1 MTTIKI
7 VTDSSCTMDPALIE
21 KLNITVVPLSVM
33 VDGVIYAADEHFD
46 NENFMTM
53 MAESKSLPKTSQPPI
68 GVFAETYEKLTADGS
83 TVISIHLTKGL
94 SGTYEAARQ
103 ASQLVKGKVI
113 VVDSNFIDQSLA
125 HQVVKAAEMAET
137 GASAE
142 EILKTIQEISAH
154 EKLYIGISTLEN
166 LVKGGRISRATGMVT
181 NLLNVKLILE
191 LKDGQFVPKGKGRGK
206 KAFFKWLQ
214 GMKEELQD
222 QSIEKLG
229 ISFAGDRSLAEE
241 IAKEIKSFL
250 PHLEIPILHTNPVVA
265 THAGDGAFAIMYYT
279 KIS

>member
-53 MAESKSLPKTSQPPI
+53 MAESKTLPKTSQPPI
-68 GVFAETYEKLTADGS
+68 GVFAETYEKLTQDGS
-83 TVISIHLTKGL
+83 TVISIHLTKEL
-94 SGTYEAARQ
+94 SGTYETARQ
-103 ASQLVKGKVI
+103 ASQLTLGNVI

-125 HQVVKAAEMAET
+125 HQVIKAAEMAQA
-137 GASAE
+137 GATAE
-142 EILKTIQEISAH
+142 EIIHTIKEIAAH

-166 LVKGGRISRATGMVT
+166 LVKGGRISRATGLVT
-181 NLLNVKLILE
+181 NLLNVKLVLE
-191 LKDGQFVPKGKGRGK
+191 LKDGQFVSKAKGRGK

-214 GMKEELQD
+214 ELKGELQN
-222 QSIEKLG
+222 QPIEKLG
-229 ISFAGDRSLAEE
+229 ISFAGDPSLAEE
-241 IAKEIKSFL
+241 LAKEIHSFL
-250 PHLEIPILHTNPVVA
+250 PDLEIPILHTNPIVA
-265 THAGDGAFAIMYYT
+265 THAGDAAFAIMYYT